1 VAPPV
6 WRERSGARR
15 DAGRGAE
22 RPRAKLATI
31 TDLLVV
37 VGFIGAA
44 LLVVHLVR
52 TLKPWERWA
61 LLEGAVV
68 FLACAAAVVGVSLL
82 LAVLLV
88 LPLLRE

>member
-1 VAPPV
+1 M
-6 WRERSGARR
+6 
-15 DAGRGAE
+15 
-22 RPRAKLATI
+22 I
-31 TDLLVV
+31 TDLLVF
-37 VGFIGAA
+37 VGFIAAA

-68 FLACAAAVVGVSLL
+68 FLVCAAAFVGVSLL
-82 LAVLLV
+82 LAVLVV